1 MKAPI
6 YCRTSG
12 QRVGGCS
19 CYRCRPNDE
28 KGKPVG
34 DAWLAKSAR

>member
-12 QRVGGCS
+12 LRVGVCTCLRCS
-19 CYRCRPNDE
+19 LPTQPDKE
-28 KGKPVG
+28 QPQ
-34 DAWLAKSAR
+34 

>member
-12 QRVGGCS
+12 QRIGGCF
-19 CYRCRPNDE
+19 CYRCRPVE
-28 KGKPVG
+28 QEPKPVQAIG
-34 DAWLAKSAR
+34 I